1 MRRGDGG
8 VDDGGDVDGRDVDGR
23 DVDGCDVDGRDV
35 DGRDVDGCDVDGRDV
50 NGRDVDGCDVDGCD
64 VDRCDVDGRG
74 VDGVALRRV
83 PFPLASVRC
92 SAGFGGLRRR
102 SFGLAELEAVRAV
115 AAGAGAGGSAGAG
128 AGATGVIGGAFGSF
142 LPCIARRARA
152 LGAFGGTLRSIG
164 LVILSVIRAMG
175 ERQTRTSST
184 ACHHS
189 SCGRWSPST
198 IDICTCAVRANMV
211 ESEIGCENR
220 ACR

>member
-23 DVDGCDVDGRDV
+23 DVDGRDV
-35 DGRDVDGCDVDGRDV
+35 DGRDVDGCDVDGCDV
-50 NGRDVDGCDVDGCD
+50 DCRDVDGRDVN
-64 VDRCDVDGRG
+64 GRG

-102 SFGLAELEAVRAV
+102 SFGLAELEDVRAD

-128 AGATGVIGGAFGSF
+128 AGATGVTGGAFGSF

-152 LGAFGGTLRSIG
+152 LGAFGGAFRSIG

-184 ACHHS
+184 ASHHS

-198 IDICTCAVRANMV
+198 IDIRARAVRATMV